1 MKEKEFD
8 NILIV
13 SDMDG
18 TFLGDRARVVQRNLD
33 AIEKFKARGGKFTFA
48 TGRTHHNITKA
59 VGSVSD
65 VANAPAIT
73 VNGAC
78 IYDFAAGKSVGD
90 VKIDCRDVIRIARY
104 IRENFSDVGMRC
116 STDYGFL
123 TDRAC
128 GLIAKDFDGFL
139 CDGCGE
145 AKIMSIDEWEDQTVY
160 KIVFRGEADELL
172 DLRQKLEPIFSEK
185 FKFVTSSPRFLELNA
200 IGCSKAVGV
209 EFLRGYFGGN
219 VTIYAVG
226 DYENDI
232 EMLRAADFSVC
243 PQNSLDSVK
252 AISDFCL
259 CDCNEGTI
267 ADLYENI
274 ICKNG

>member
-1 MKEKEFD
+1 MKEKVFE

-18 TFLGDRARVVQRNLD
+18 TFLGAGGKVVQRNLD
-33 AIEKFKARGGKFTFA
+33 AIEKFKANGGKFTFA
-48 TGRTHHNITKA
+48 TGRTHHNISKA
-59 VGSVSD
+59 VGRACD

-78 IYDFAAGKSVGD
+78 IYDFEKARSIKDFKINSCDAMD
-90 VKIDCRDVIRIARY
+90 VAYY
-104 IRENFSDVGMRC
+104 IRENFSDIGMRC

-128 GLIAKDFDGFL
+128 GLVIKDFESFL
-139 CDGCGE
+139 CAGCGE
-145 AKIMSIDEWEDQTVY
+145 SKTLPISEWENETIY

-172 DLRQKLEPIFSEK
+172 DLRHRIEPLFSDK

-200 IGCSKAVGV
+200 IGCSKAVGI
-209 EFLRGYFGGN
+209 EFLRDYYGGD
-219 VTIYAVG
+219 IKIFAVG

-232 EMLRAADFSVC
+232 EMLSAADISVC
-243 PQNSLDSVK
+243 PANSLDSVK

-259 CDCNEGTI
+259 CDCKEGVI

-274 ICKNG
+274 ICKNS